1 MDKPG
6 SKELIE
12 ASPVSCQRCKYLN
25 LLDFFR
31 GKTRNRDISLTLTYS
46 ATFFLFI

>member
-12 ASPVSCQRCKYLN
+12 DLPVSCQRCKYLK
-25 LLDFFR
+25 LLDFSR
-31 GKTRNRDISLTLTYS
+31 GKTRNRDISIILV
-46 ATFFLFI
+46 